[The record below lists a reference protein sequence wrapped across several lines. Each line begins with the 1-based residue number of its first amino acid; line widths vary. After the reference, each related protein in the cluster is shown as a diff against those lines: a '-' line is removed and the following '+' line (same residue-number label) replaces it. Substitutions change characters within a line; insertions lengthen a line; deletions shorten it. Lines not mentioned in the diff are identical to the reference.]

1 MLLKPMEPFGLALK
15 EFYQGN
21 EQAKVIFLRD
31 DGLRDEYFVSQCFRN
46 EQDFS
51 TFDNKAIDLCFGRVL
66 DIGAGVG
73 PHSLV
78 LQKKGLDV
86 YALDISSHACEIM
99 KKRGIKNVLCS
110 DVYELDERNFDTILL
125 MGRAIG
131 FVEDISGLQKFL
143 EFCKTILNPNSQIL
157 LDSLDVT
164 YTDDAGHLAYQERNR
179 KLGRYI
185 GVIGLQMEYKGRLG
199 EKFRLL
205 HVDSQTLKECAME
218 IGWSF
223 KLIIQE
229 ESGSYLAKITKEA
242 NKH

>member
-15 EFYQGN
+15 EFYKGN

-51 TFDNKAIDLCFGRVL
+51 TFDNKAIDLCYGKVL

-73 PHSLV
+73 PHSLA
-78 LQKKGLDV
+78 LQNRGLDV
-86 YALDISSHACEIM
+86 YALDISSYACDIM
-99 KKRGIKNVLCS
+99 KNRGIRNVICS
-110 DVYELDERNFDTILL
+110 DVYELDEKNFDTILL

-131 FVEDISGLQKFL
+131 FVEDISGLQNFL
-143 EFCKTILNPNSQIL
+143 EFCKTLLNPNGQII
-157 LDSLDVT
+157 LDSLDVR
-164 YTDDAGHLAYQERNR
+164 YTDDAGHLAYQEKNR
-179 KLGRYI
+179 KLGRYF

-205 HVDSQTLKECAME
+205 HIDSQTLKGCAEE
-218 IGWSF
+218 IGWVF
-223 KLIIQE
+223 ELIIQE
-229 ESGSYLAKITKEA
+229 ETGSYLGKIFREQF
-242 NKH
+242 